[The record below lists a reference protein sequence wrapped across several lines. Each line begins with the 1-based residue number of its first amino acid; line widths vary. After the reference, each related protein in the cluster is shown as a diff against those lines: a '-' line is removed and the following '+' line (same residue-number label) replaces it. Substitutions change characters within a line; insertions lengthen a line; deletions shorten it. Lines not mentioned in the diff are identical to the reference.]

1 MEARKYATDRP
12 PSIWMSFRC
21 LSGSCSVSIHPLGH
35 GPRTHDC
42 TVFRCIQGLRQSESS
57 NNPDETDRCRGST
70 MDNPLHLSILLQPD
84 LPGSPSRNIVS
95 KAFASLFDS
104 LRLTPIPIVV
114 QTLLR
119 PTRYGRR
126 LTRLSLRGRL
136 FCGPF
141 RRRSKIGRAHV

>member
-1 MEARKYATDRP
+1 
-12 PSIWMSFRC
+12 MSFRC
-21 LSGSCSVSIHPLGH
+21 LSGSCSVSIRPLGH

-57 NNPDETDRCRGST
+57 NNPHETDRCRGST

-104 LRLTPIPIVV
+104 PRLTPIPIVV
-114 QTLLR
+114 QTFLR
-119 PTRYGRR
+119 PTRCGRR
-126 LTRLSLRGRL
+126 VTRFPLRGRL
-136 FCGPF
+136 CSDHFG
-141 RRRSKIGRAHV
+141 RRLRQFAEASPKNTKQDVGIRTN